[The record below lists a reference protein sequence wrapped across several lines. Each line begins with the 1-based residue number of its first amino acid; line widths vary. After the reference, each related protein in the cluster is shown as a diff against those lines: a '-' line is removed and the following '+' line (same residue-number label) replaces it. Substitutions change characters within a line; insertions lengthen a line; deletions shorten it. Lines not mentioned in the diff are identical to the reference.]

1 MGQSV
6 YNVKYVDS
14 HKKDSTPKTFIL
26 RTTTTYAHGFNVMA
40 YYRVRAVSMKI
51 V

>member
-6 YNVKYVDS
+6 YNIKYVDS
-14 HKKDSTPKTFIL
+14 HKKDSTPKTCIL
-26 RTTTTYAHGFNVMA
+26 RTATTYAHEFKVMA
-40 YYRVRAVSMKI
+40 YYRVRAVSLKL